1 MLNHVS
7 DNNASVIL
15 KKLSSCLS
23 TYDRSVYLVGG
34 CLRDSFLNRPIHD
47 IDLVTS
53 LNPHTIGPEIAKH
66 IHGTYIQLAS
76 DPAIGRIILKSD
88 DDSNESDLNSINS
101 TTGFTIDLSHLLG
114 DITGN
119 LATRDFTV
127 DSMALNIRDCQKPE
141 WRDLVLDPLNG
152 TRDLFTKTIRAT
164 SPSTFIDDPCRLLR
178 AVRLSAQLGFLIEP
192 QTAID
197 IKKHADL
204 VITVSAERIRDELLN
219 ILSRNG
225 AMAQLNVLDRL
236 GILCQII
243 PELALTKDITQ
254 PSAHYWNVW
263 EHLLHTVETAE
274 LITKGHQNSAIYSLA
289 PWTAESEIY
298 FDQIVSDGHTR
309 RTILKLTALL
319 HDIAKPQTKAQD
331 ESGRTRFLGH
341 SELGAEMATERLRQL
356 RLSANGI
363 SMVSMMIEQ
372 HLRPSSMRQGS
383 SYPTKRAVF
392 RYFTSLGDLAVDT
405 IYLALADYLA
415 AKGPNLLPDE
425 WAEHARMM
433 THILELGREQIT
445 TSSTKR
451 LITGRDLMEYLDI
464 GSGPRIGYLLNVIA
478 EARATGEINTREE
491 ALALALK
498 TA

>member
-1 MLNHVS
+1 M
-7 DNNASVIL
+7 
-15 KKLSSCLS
+15 
-23 TYDRSVYLVGG
+23 YLVGG
-34 CLRDSFLNRPIHD
+34 SLRDSFLNRPIHD
-47 IDLVTS
+47 LDIATP
-53 LNPHTIGPEIAKH
+53 LNPHKIGPEIAKH
-66 IHGTYIQLAS
+66 LHGTYIQLTS
-76 DPAIGRIILKSD
+76 NPAIGRIILKTVD
-88 DDSNESDLNSINS
+88 DYKESDSNSIGGS
-101 TTGFTIDLSHLLG
+101 TGFSIDLSHLLG
-114 DITGN
+114 NITDN
-119 LATRDFTV
+119 LASRDFTV

-141 WRDLVLDPLNG
+141 WRDFILDPLNG
-152 TRDLFTKTIRAT
+152 IRDLFSKTIRAT
-164 SPSTFIDDPCRLLR
+164 SPTTFMDDPCRLLR

-192 QTAID
+192 QTATD

-204 VITVSAERIRDELLN
+204 AKTVSAERIRDELLN

-236 GILCQII
+236 GILCKII
-243 PELALTKDITQ
+243 PELALTKGITQ

-263 EHLLHTVETAE
+263 EHLLHSVETAE
-274 LITKGHQNSAIYSLA
+274 LITNGHQNSAIYSLA
-289 PWTAESEIY
+289 PWTPESERY
-298 FDQIVSDGHTR
+298 FAQIVSDGHTR

-341 SELGAEMATERLRQL
+341 SELGAAMATERLKQL
-356 RLSANGI
+356 RFSANGI
-363 SMVSMMIEQ
+363 SMISTMIGQ

-392 RYFTSLGDLAVDT
+392 RYFSSLGDLAIDT

-415 AKGPNLLPDE
+415 AKGPNLLPDQ
-425 WAEHARMM
+425 WAEHARIM

-445 TSSTKR
+445 TSSTNR

-464 GSGPRIGYLLNVIA
+464 ESGPRIGHLLNVIA

-491 ALALALK
+491 ALALAFK
-498 TA
+498 TV

>member
-1 MLNHVS
+1 MLDHHS
-7 DNNASVIL
+7 DNIASTIL
-15 KKLSSCLS
+15 NQVSGYLSNYNSS
-23 TYDRSVYLVGG
+23 IYLVGG

-47 IDLVTS
+47 LDLVTS
-53 LNPHTIGPEIAKH
+53 LNPNAIGPEIAKH
-66 IHGTYIQLAS
+66 LHGTYIQLNS
-76 DPAIGRIILKSD
+76 DPAIGRIIIKPV
-88 DDSNESDLNSINS
+88 DDSNESCLDSMSDI
-101 TTGFTIDLSHLLG
+101 TGFTIDLSQLLE
-114 DITGN
+114 DITAN

-127 DSMALNIRDCQKPE
+127 NSMALNIRDCQKPE
-141 WRDLVLDPLNG
+141 WRDLILDPLNG
-152 TRDLFTKTIRAT
+152 ITDLFAKKLRAT
-164 SPSTFIDDPCRLLR
+164 SPSTFKDDPCRLLR

-204 VITVSAERIRDELLN
+204 SNTVSPERIRDELLN
-219 ILSRNG
+219 ILSRDG
-225 AMAQLNVLDRL
+225 SMAQLNILDRL

-243 PELALTKDITQ
+243 PELALTKGITQ

-289 PWTAESEIY
+289 PWTPESEIY
-298 FDQIVSDGHTR
+298 FDQIVSDGHKR

-341 SELGAEMATERLRQL
+341 SELGAEMARYRLKQL

-363 SMVSMMIEQ
+363 SMVSGMIEQ

-383 SYPTKRAVF
+383 SYPTNRAVF

-415 AKGPNLLPDE
+415 AKGPNLLPDQ
-425 WAEHARMM
+425 WSEHARIM

-445 TSSTKR
+445 TSSTKS

-478 EARATGEINTREE
+478 EASATGEINTKEE

-498 TA
+498 TT

>member
-1 MLNHVS
+1 
-7 DNNASVIL
+7 
-15 KKLSSCLS
+15 
-23 TYDRSVYLVGG
+23 
-34 CLRDSFLNRPIHD
+34 
-47 IDLVTS
+47 
-53 LNPHTIGPEIAKH
+53 
-66 IHGTYIQLAS
+66 
-76 DPAIGRIILKSD
+76 
-88 DDSNESDLNSINS
+88 
-101 TTGFTIDLSHLLG
+101 
-114 DITGN
+114 
-119 LATRDFTV
+119 
-127 DSMALNIRDCQKPE
+127 
-141 WRDLVLDPLNG
+141 
-152 TRDLFTKTIRAT
+152 
-164 SPSTFIDDPCRLLR
+164 
-178 AVRLSAQLGFLIEP
+178 
-192 QTAID
+192 
-197 IKKHADL
+197 
-204 VITVSAERIRDELLN
+204 
-219 ILSRNG
+219 
-225 AMAQLNVLDRL
+225 MAQLDILDRL
-236 GILCQII
+236 DILCQII
-243 PELALTKDITQ
+243 PELALTKGITQ

-289 PWTAESEIY
+289 PWTRESEMY

-341 SELGAEMATERLRQL
+341 SELGAEMATYRLKQL

-363 SMVSMMIEQ
+363 SMVSRMIEQ

-383 SYPTKRAVF
+383 SYPTNRAVF
-392 RYFTSLGDLAVDT
+392 RYFTSLGDLAVDS

-415 AKGPNLLPDE
+415 AKGPNLLPDQ
-425 WAEHARMM
+425 WAEHARIM

-478 EARATGEINTREE
+478 EARATGEINTKEE

-498 TA
+498 TT